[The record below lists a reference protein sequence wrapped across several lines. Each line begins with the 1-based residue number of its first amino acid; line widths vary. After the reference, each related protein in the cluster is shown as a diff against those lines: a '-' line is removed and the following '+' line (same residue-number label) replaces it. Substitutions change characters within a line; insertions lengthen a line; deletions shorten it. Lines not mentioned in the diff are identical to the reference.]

1 MCLRQSKLGSTY
13 NEHCP
18 DGCQVRMVGGD
29 EEDVLALPMMGAM
42 ICRTHEAVIQLYT
55 QAYSDPSVRTD
66 KT

>member
-1 MCLRQSKLGSTY
+1 
-13 NEHCP
+13 
-18 DGCQVRMVGGD
+18 MVGGD

-55 QAYSDPSVRTD
+55 QAYSDPSVRMD